1 MPLFRSLTL
10 ALVAVSLVGCSTF
23 EVPRLGS
30 SSNEAAAARAFD
42 NALDDHAALRQF
54 LKAMPKG
61 GDLHTH
67 PPGAVYAESMLA
79 WAAEEDSGICLI
91 ADETRL
97 ILCNDP
103 AAERSGAV
111 HASVVLTD
119 EPLRNRLIDAFSMR
133 NISSISPGGPR
144 SGADHF
150 FSTFERFIAVWRVY
164 PGRSFAWQMETAA
177 RQNVSYIEPT
187 WVTII
192 PNPADYGVTEALSGG
207 TDEDFAAYEQALL
220 DGGFQAAVGQGRDQ
234 LDATL
239 QGAREVLRCDEAD
252 AMLGCS
258 VTVRHL
264 GAVARVLPPELVF
277 TQVMVHFML
286 ASEEDSSV
294 GINILAPEHDRVAI
308 QDYALHMR
316 MMRYFKAKYPDV
328 RLSLHAGE
336 LWLGL
341 VETADLDDHIAT
353 AISVAGAERIGHGI
367 DIGFEDNSEDL
378 LALMAAKGIA
388 VEVNL
393 SSNEAILG
401 VAGDDHPIS
410 TYLAAGVPIVLS
422 TDDEGVLRSDITR
435 EYQTAATRHG
445 LDYRDLKKIARR
457 SIEVSF
463 LEGDSLWS
471 DFDRARPVE
480 PCADGLDTEACSA
493 FLAASARARVQADL
507 EHRYTAFE
515 AGIAG
520 L

>member
-1 MPLFRSLTL
+1 MLLLRLVVFCL
-10 ALVAVSLVGCSTF
+10 AAVALAGCSTF
-23 EVPRLGS
+23 DLPRLGGT
-30 SSNEAAAARAFD
+30 SNEAAAARAFD
-42 NALDDHAALRQF
+42 DALNDHAALRQF

-79 WAAEEDSGICLI
+79 WASEEDSGICLI
-91 ADETRL
+91 PEQTKL
-97 ILCNDP
+97 VLCNDP
-103 AAERSGAV
+103 QDDGVEVV
-111 HASVVLTD
+111 HTSVVLTD

-133 NISSISPGGPR
+133 NVSTISPGNPR

-164 PGRSFAWQMETAA
+164 PDRSFAWQMETAA
-177 RQNVSYIEPT
+177 QQNVSYIEPT
-187 WVTII
+187 WVTLV
-192 PNPADYGVTEALSGG
+192 PNPADYGVTTPLETG

-220 DGGFQAAVGQGRDQ
+220 DGGFDAAVDQGREQ
-234 LDATL
+234 LSATL
-239 QGAREVLRCDEAD
+239 DGARRVLRCDGD
-252 AMLGCS
+252 DPMLGCT

-277 TQVMVHFML
+277 TQVMLHFML
-286 ASEEDSSV
+286 AHEDDSSV
-294 GINILAPEHDRVAI
+294 GINILAPEHDRIAI

-341 VETADLDDHIAT
+341 VETTDLDDHIAT

-367 DIGFEDNSEDL
+367 DIGYEDNSEEL
-378 LALMAAKGIA
+378 LAKMAREGIA

-393 SSNEAILG
+393 TSNKAILG
-401 VAGDDHPIS
+401 VAGEDHPIS
-410 TYLAAGVPIVLS
+410 TYLEAGVPVVLS
-422 TDDEGVLRSDITR
+422 TDDEGVLRSDMTL

-445 LDYRDLKKIARR
+445 LDYRALKKIARR

-463 LEGDSLWS
+463 LPGPSLWA
-471 DFDRARPVE
+471 DFDRATR
-480 PCADGLDTEACSA
+480 TEACTEDLGSPA
-493 FLAASARARVQADL
+493 CQAYIGESARAAVQADL
-507 EHRYTAFE
+507 EQRFIDFE
-515 AGIAG
+515 ATFVSQ
-520 L
+520 